1 MRKTTIASAGA
12 VAGVLGALLVRRS
25 CTGREHARRQ
35 LREAGD
41 HLNRRLHRLEGRW
54 QGVSYRLKGRHPDP
68 DVADQV
74 LADRIRSSLGP
85 LEKNLDL
92 PHVHVMV
99 EDHTVLLHGEVATHD
114 QLVAI
119 EEAVAR
125 VSGVVG
131 VASYLH
137 VGLIP
142 GDTRPS
148 EGRRAVTPSHARG
161 VLVAA
166 ARDAGVAE
174 YQRVAAVRA
183 VLGTLAEKIPADE
196 LDHVRTHLPA
206 DVRSLMQPPRRT
218 GAPFDRVRSAPEF
231 VAAVLAADGISPTSA
246 RQVIGA
252 VLGAFKTL
260 VPEEVSDVAAVLPIE
275 LRELW
280 EESSA

>member
-12 VAGVLGALLVRRS
+12 VAGVVAALLVRRS
-25 CTGREHARRQ
+25 CADRAHARRQ
-35 LREAGD
+35 MREAGD
-41 HLNRRLHRLEGRW
+41 RMNRRLHRLEGRW

-68 DVADQV
+68 DVPDQV

-85 LEKNLDL
+85 LEKSLDL

-99 EDHTVLLHGEVATHD
+99 EDHTAMLHGEVATND

-131 VASYLH
+131 VESYLH
-137 VGLIP
+137 VGLIA

-148 EGRRAVTPSHARG
+148 EGRRTVTPSRARG

-174 YQRVAAVRA
+174 PQTVTAVRA
-183 VLGTLAEKIPADE
+183 VLGTLAENIPADE
-196 LDHVRTHLPA
+196 LGHVRTHLPA
-206 DVRSLMQPPRRT
+206 DVHSLMEPPRRT
-218 GAPFDRVRSAPEF
+218 GAALGRVHGAPEF
-231 VAAVLAADGISPTSA
+231 VAAVLAADGISPASA
-246 RQVIGA
+246 RHVIGA

-260 VPEEVSDVAAVLPIE
+260 VPEEVSDVAAVLPTE